1 MGVFSSLLNYQ
12 MHSGRGREYN
22 ISPLE
27 SMDPL
32 YIITEYGIVL
42 ALNFD
47 YNLEKTE
54 SGVIRRILT

>member
-1 MGVFSSLLNYQ
+1 

>member
-12 MHSGRGREYN
+12 RHSRRGSEYN

-32 YIITEYGIVL
+32 YIKTEYGIVL
-42 ALNFD
+42 SLNFD
-47 YNLEKTE
+47 YNLEKPE
-54 SGVIRRILT
+54 SGVIRILT

>member
-12 MHSGRGREYN
+12 RHSRRGSEYN

-32 YIITEYGIVL
+32 YIKEYGIVL
-42 ALNFD
+42 SLNFE

>member
-1 MGVFSSLLNYQ
+1 
-12 MHSGRGREYN
+12 MHSRRVSEYN

-32 YIITEYGIVL
+32 YIKTEYGIVL
-42 ALNFD
+42 SLNFD

-54 SGVIRRILT
+54 SGAIRRILT